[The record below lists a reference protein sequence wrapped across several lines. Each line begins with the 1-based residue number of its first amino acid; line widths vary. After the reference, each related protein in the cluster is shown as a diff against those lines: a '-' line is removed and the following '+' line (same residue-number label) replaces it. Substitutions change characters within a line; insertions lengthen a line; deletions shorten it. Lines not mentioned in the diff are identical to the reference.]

1 MLSKIP
7 RPARLAVLSL
17 LLLPAASAAASDP
30 QPPQDLFSVP
40 LGMLG
45 GEQSD
50 TAVDFE
56 SRYARVE
63 WARTPS
69 FEPPYVVSQISWRGD
84 TIFSARVNDVWFAIA
99 TDFRGGSR
107 LHVRSAGG
115 GAFSLRVRYRR
126 PASAWGLAAGVS
138 AVLLA
143 GGAWATWYFSRRRSR
158 DLERTRRELE
168 ECAERQTRKFDF
180 VTVLFTDIEGFTRIA
195 SRMDPDRLID
205 ELDRC
210 FIHFDEIVAKYNIE
224 KIKTIGD
231 AYMCAGGVP
240 EIDSAN
246 PVEVVL
252 AGLEM
257 VAYVRERRAK
267 DEDFW
272 NIRIGIN
279 TGMVISGHLGSI
291 KRVFDIWGDTV
302 NTASRMESGG
312 EPGRVNIS
320 ESTYQRVRDFFECEY
335 RGKMPV
341 KYKGEVDMY
350 FVNRLKEEYRLP
362 GSDIAPNARLQ
373 LKLQTLRTQDFEQT
387 VRRRVID
394 GAPVNV
400 GRRMEDFLT
409 RVRTLAHMEGFTDDE
424 TLISGVAALFCFV
437 RVNFPKAVELTG
449 VTEADA
455 IMSRMH
461 LPVAMRNE
469 VSRILLH
476 TETNRSPQSR
486 VEEVISDAFNE
497 IFGRKD
503 MVPMLLA
510 LRKEHPPVG
519 IKRRVAWVSH
529 WRKRLE
535 GFTFYTD
542 SARNL
547 CEVPKASQLATF
559 DEALGSFN

>member
-1 MLSKIP
+1 MIP

-17 LLLPAASAAASDP
+17 LLLAPPPAAADTE
-30 QPPQDLFSVP
+30 PPQDLFSVP
-40 LGMLG
+40 PAMLG
-45 GEQSD
+45 GGRAD
-50 TAVDFE
+50 TTVVFA

-63 WARTPS
+63 WTRTPS
-69 FEPPYVVSQISWRGD
+69 FEPPYVVSQLSWRGD
-84 TIFSARVNDVWFAIA
+84 TIFSARVNDVWFAIS

-115 GAFSLRVRYRR
+115 GSFALRVRYHR
-126 PASAWGLAAGVS
+126 PASAWGLAAAACV
-138 AVLLA
+138 VLLA
-143 GGAWATWYFSRRRSR
+143 GGAWAAWFFSRRQSR
-158 DLERTRRELE
+158 ALERTRRELAD
-168 ECAERQTRKFDF
+168 CATRQTRKFDF
-180 VTVLFTDIEGFTRIA
+180 VTVLFTDIEGFTRIS

-205 ELDRC
+205 ELDRS
-210 FIHFDEIVAKYNIE
+210 FVRFDEIVAKYNIE

-267 DEDFW
+267 DDDFW

-341 KYKGEVDMY
+341 KYKGEIDMY
-350 FVNRLKEEYRLP
+350 FVNRLREEYRQP
-362 GSDIAPNARLQ
+362 GSDIAPNARLL
-373 LKLQTLRTQDFEQT
+373 LKLQTLRTQDFEQV
-387 VRRRVID
+387 VRRRVVD
-394 GAPVNV
+394 GAHANV
-400 GRRMEDFLT
+400 GRRMDDFLT
-409 RVRTLAHMEGFTDDE
+409 RVRTLAHMEGLTDDE
-424 TLISGVAALFCFV
+424 TLLSGVAALFCFV
-437 RVNFPKAVELTG
+437 KVNFPKAADMTSVDG
-449 VTEADA
+449 TEA
-455 IMSRMH
+455 IMGRMR
-461 LPVAMRNE
+461 LPAAMRNE
-469 VSRILLH
+469 V
-476 TETNRSPQSR
+476 RSVIDHVERKWSPHSR

-503 MVPMLLA
+503 MVPMLSA
-510 LRKEHPPVG
+510 LRKEHPSANP
-519 IKRRVAWVSH
+519 KHRKEWVAKQ
-529 WRKRLE
+529 RKRLE

-542 SARNL
+542 SARSL
-547 CEVPKASQLATF
+547 CEVPKAVQLATF
-559 DEALGSFN
+559 DEVLGS

>member
-1 MLSKIP
+1 MLSVIP
-7 RPARLAVLSL
+7 RLARMVVLPL
-17 LLLPAASAAASDP
+17 LLLAAAPVAADTR
-30 QPPQDLFSVP
+30 PPQDLFNVP
-40 LGMLG
+40 PGMLG
-45 GEQSD
+45 GGQAD
-50 TAVDFE
+50 TAVVFE

-69 FEPPYVVSQISWRGD
+69 FEPPYVVSQLSWRGD
-84 TIFSARVNDVWFAIA
+84 TIFSARVNDVWFAIS
-99 TDFRGGSR
+99 TDFHGGSR
-107 LHVRSAGG
+107 LCVRSAGG
-115 GAFSLRVRYRR
+115 GSFALRVRYRR
-126 PASAWGLAAGVS
+126 PASAWGLAAGACV
-138 AVLLA
+138 VLLA
-143 GGAWATWYFSRRRSR
+143 GGAWAAWFFSRRQRA
-158 DLERTRRELE
+158 LERTRRELE
-168 ECAERQTRKFDF
+168 DCATRQTRKFDF

-272 NIRIGIN
+272 NIRIGVN

-350 FVNRLKEEYRLP
+350 FVNRLKEEYCQP
-362 GSDIAPNARLQ
+362 GSDIAPNARLL
-373 LKLQTLRTQDFEQT
+373 LKLQALRTQDFEQT
-387 VRRRVID
+387 VRRRVVD
-394 GAPVNV
+394 GAHANV

-424 TLISGVAALFCFV
+424 TLVSGVAALFCFV
-437 RVNFPKAVELTG
+437 RVNFPKAVDITG
-449 VTEADA
+449 MDGTEA
-455 IMSRMH
+455 IMGHMR
-461 LPVAMRNE
+461 LPAAMRNE
-469 VSRILLH
+469 VRAIMEHTEKGWSPHSRI
-476 TETNRSPQSR
+476 
-486 VEEVISDAFNE
+486 EEVISDALNE
-497 IFGRKD
+497 VFGRKD
-503 MVPMLLA
+503 MIPLLMA
-510 LRKEHPPVG
+510 MRKERPPVG
-519 IKRRVAWVSH
+519 IKRRMAWVANC
-529 WRKRLE
+529 RRRLE

-542 SARNL
+542 SARSL

-559 DEALGSFN
+559 DEVMGSFN